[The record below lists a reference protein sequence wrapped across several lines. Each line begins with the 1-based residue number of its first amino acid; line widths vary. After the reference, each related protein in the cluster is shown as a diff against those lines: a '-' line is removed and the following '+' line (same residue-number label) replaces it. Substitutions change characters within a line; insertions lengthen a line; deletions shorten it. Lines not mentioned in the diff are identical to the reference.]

1 MRIIKNSRRTD
12 WSKLTQRPVTYD
24 ASLPAKVQGILAQVK
39 DGGDAALRELTRR
52 FDGAV
57 PDSFRVS
64 VAQRDACAEAVTHD
78 LRQAIVAAQTF
89 IERFHRSQNQ
99 VELPVVT
106 ANGVTCFR
114 RSVPIERVGIYIPA
128 GTAPLFSTL
137 LMLGVPAKVA
147 GCREIVLSTPG
158 GRDATLNPA
167 IAFCAQLL
175 GIEEVYVVGGAQAVA
190 ALAYG
195 TESIKPVSKICGPGN
210 RFVTEAKLQVAAQ
223 GMAIDMPAGPS
234 EVLVI
239 ADDGANPRFIAAD
252 LLAQAEHGADSQVVL
267 VACSHALVERVVEQV
282 TLQAAQL
289 PRQDF
294 VFKALENSFALV
306 VDSIDEALEFS
317 NLYAPEHL
325 ILSVQESERLIEKVI
340 NAGSVFLGYWAAEAL
355 GDYASGTNH
364 VLPTNAAARA
374 YSGVSVDTFVKK
386 ITFQSVS
393 RGGLLELSDTVATL
407 ARAEGLEAHAQA
419 VVVRREAQVNGGQ

>member
-1 MRIIKNSRRTD
+1 
-12 WSKLTQRPVTYD
+12 
-24 ASLPAKVQGILAQVK
+24 
-39 DGGDAALRELTRR
+39 
-52 FDGAV
+52 
-57 PDSFRVS
+57 
-64 VAQRDACAEAVTHD
+64 
-78 LRQAIVAAQTF
+78 
-89 IERFHRSQNQ
+89 
-99 VELPVVT
+99 
-106 ANGVTCFR
+106 
-114 RSVPIERVGIYIPA
+114 VGIYIPA

-158 GRDATLNPA
+158 GREATLNPA

-175 GIEEVYVVGGAQAVA
+175 GIDEIYLVGGAQAVA

-210 RFVTEAKLQVAAQ
+210 RYVTEAKLQVGAQ
-223 GMAIDMPAGPS
+223 GVAIDMPAGPS

-239 ADDGANPRFIAAD
+239 ADEGANPRCVAAD
-252 LLAQAEHGADSQVVL
+252 LLAQAEHGPDSQVVL
-267 VACSHALVERVVEQV
+267 VACSHALVECVLEQV
-282 TLQAAQL
+282 TLQTAQL
-289 PRQDF
+289 PRQE
-294 VFKALENSFALV
+294 VVREALEKSFALV
-306 VDSIDEALEFS
+306 VESIDEALEFA

-325 ILSVQESERLIEKVI
+325 ILSVEEPERLVEKVT

-386 ITFQSVS
+386 VTFQSVS
-393 RGGLLELSDTVATL
+393 RGGLLELSDAVVTL

-419 VVVRREAQVNGGQ
+419 VVVRREAKVDGGQ